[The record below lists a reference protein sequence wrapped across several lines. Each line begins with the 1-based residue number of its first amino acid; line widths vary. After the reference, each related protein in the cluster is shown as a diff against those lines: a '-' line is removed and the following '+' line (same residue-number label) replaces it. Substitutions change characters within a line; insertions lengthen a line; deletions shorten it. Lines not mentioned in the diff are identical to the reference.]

1 MNKQQLLDEA
11 ELCGSMG
18 GCYLL
23 NPKPKYAAEPEDTV
37 KFRK

>member
-1 MNKQQLLDEA
+1 MNKQQLLHEA
-11 ELCGSMG
+11 ELCGSLG

-23 NPKPKYAAEPEDTV
+23 NPKAKYTAEPEDTV